1 MADADMDPGRF
12 GWRFCAPLFV
22 CAALNPINSSV
33 IATAIVPIAA
43 AVGCS
48 AGQAS
53 VLISVLYLAT
63 AIGQPT
69 AGALAEEFGPRRV
82 LVIGVVAL
90 LAGGLVG
97 GVAASLPALVV
108 GRVLIGVGTS
118 CAYPSAML
126 LIRRRAVQAR
136 LEAPPGPVLGGL
148 VIAGSVTAAA
158 GLPIG
163 GVLVDALG
171 WRATFVINLPV
182 GLVALVMALIWLP
195 ADPNSGE
202 RRTFRRTLAE
212 LDLVGIAGFG
222 GALGA
227 LLMFLLSL
235 PHPRWTALVLSVV
248 VGAALI
254 FWELRVR
261 TPFIDLRMLAAHT
274 GLARTYLRLAL
285 TTMCIYAVF
294 YGLTQWLEAG
304 RGFSA
309 STSGLLLLPMTAL
322 AAVVAQPVAAR
333 NLVRAPL
340 IAVAVCCLAGSIGV
354 LLLTAATRTSWI
366 VLITL
371 VFGVAM
377 GAMASANQTA
387 LYTQVSADQ
396 IATASGLL
404 RSCGYVG
411 SIASAALISVA
422 FHAGVG
428 DQGLHV
434 IAWVLVGA
442 SMLGLIV
449 VATDPMITGLRLR
462 QVFRSDS
469 QTRTPLAPSQTTGEV
484 SER

>member
-1 MADADMDPGRF
+1 M
-12 GWRFCAPLFV
+12 
-22 CAALNPINSSV
+22 
-33 IATAIVPIAA
+33 
-43 AVGCS
+43 
-48 AGQAS
+48 
-53 VLISVLYLAT
+53 LISVLYLAT

-69 AGALAEEFGPRRV
+69 AGALAEEFGPRRA

-90 LAGGLVG
+90 LTGGLVG
-97 GVAASLPALVV
+97 GVAANLPELVV

-126 LIRRRAVQAR
+126 LIRRRAMEAR
-136 LEAPPGPVLGGL
+136 LDAPPGPVLGGL

-171 WRATFVINLPV
+171 WRATFLINLPV
-182 GLVALVMALIWLP
+182 GLVALVMALAWLP
-195 ADPNSGE
+195 ADPNSAEG
-202 RRTFRRTLAE
+202 RPFRQTLAD
-212 LDLVGIAGFG
+212 LDAVGIVGFG

-227 LLMFLLSL
+227 LLVFFMSL
-235 PHPRWTALVLSVV
+235 PHPRWVALVLCVMI
-248 VGAALI
+248 GAALVR
-254 FWELRVR
+254 WELHVC
-261 TPFIDLRMLAAHT
+261 TPFIDLHMLAADT

-294 YGLTQWLEAG
+294 YGVTQWLEAG
-304 RGFSA
+304 RGVSA
-309 STSGLLLLPMTAL
+309 STSGLLLLPMTGL

-333 NLVRAPL
+333 NVIRAPL
-340 IAVAVCCLAGSIGV
+340 IAVGVCCLAGSIGM
-354 LLLTAATRTSWI
+354 LLLDNATGIFWI
-366 VLITL
+366 VLVTL

-422 FHAGVG
+422 FHTGVG
-428 DQGLHV
+428 DHGLHV

-449 VATDPMITGLRLR
+449 LATDPMITGFLLR
-462 QVFRSDS
+462 QVFRSGS
-469 QTRTPLAPSQTTGEV
+469 QARTPLAPSQTSGEV

>member
-1 MADADMDPGRF
+1 MADADTSPGRF

-53 VLISVLYLAT
+53 VLISVLYVAT

-90 LAGGLVG
+90 LVGGLVG
-97 GVAASLPALVV
+97 GLGASLPALVV

-126 LIRRRAVQAR
+126 LVRRRAAQAR
-136 LEAPPGPVLGGL
+136 LDGPPGPVLGGL

-171 WRATFVINLPV
+171 WRATFLINLPV
-182 GLVALVMALIWLP
+182 GVVALAMALAWLP
-195 ADPNSGE
+195 ADPNSSG
-202 RRTFRRTLAE
+202 RKWFRRTIAD
-212 LDLVGIAGFG
+212 LDPVGIAGFG

-227 LLMFLLSL
+227 LLVFLVSL
-235 PHPRWTALVLSVV
+235 PHPRWAALAVSLVI
-248 VGAALI
+248 GAALVW
-254 FWELRVR
+254 WELRVS
-261 TPFIDLRMLAAHT
+261 TPFIDLRMLATRT
-274 GLARTYLRLAL
+274 GLARTYLRFAI

-294 YGLTQWLEAG
+294 YGVTQWLEAG

-309 STSGLLLLPMTAL
+309 STSGLLLLPMTGL

-333 NLVRAPL
+333 NLIRAPL
-340 IAVAVCCLAGSIGV
+340 IVVGVCCLAGSIGV
-354 LLLTAATRTSWI
+354 LLLDTATRTSWI

-387 LYTQVSADQ
+387 LYTQVSDDQ

-422 FHAGVG
+422 FHAGV
-428 DQGLHV
+428 DDPGLHV

-449 VATDPMITGLRLR
+449 LATDPMITGLRLR
-462 QVFRSDS
+462 HMSRSARQVR
-469 QTRTPLAPSQTTGEV
+469 TRLAPKQTTGEV
-484 SER
+484 GER